1 MLETLPAIALCRLR
15 HFAPRHGAHI
25 HKSISDARAFS
36 LAVKARRANVPPAI
50 EHDCSPSLLG
60 FYLECD
66 DISPPAFVANWS
78 DHAQDLDTVCVM
90 GGLSSKRVC
99 DEADS

>member
-1 MLETLPAIALCRLR
+1 MPA
-15 HFAPRHGAHI
+15 
-25 HKSISDARAFS
+25 AFS